1 MKTPMVSICML
12 TYNHERHIRDAI
24 NGVLIQETNFS
35 FELIIGDD
43 SSTDKTSEICQE
55 YAKKFPEIIKYSPSN
70 RNLGMIKNFLRVLNS
85 CLGKYIAFC
94 EGDDYW
100 IDPFKLQKQVDFME
114 TNSSCSLSFHS
125 TILYDEIQN
134 QKKIIKPNN
143 VKSLYTLDEILKE
156 KWVQMTCSL
165 MIKRDIIKSL
175 PDWFNLSPIGDLPLR
190 LISGSYGN
198 IGYIDDVMA
207 VYRKYSLNSW
217 STQPRDYFWST
228 RWREGMIKM
237 YINFNQYSNNRYA
250 SKISKL
256 IVIQYK
262 IFILRLINNKTP
274 MHLIAKYYCKYF
286 KVLTDYQRIALAYKL
301 VKYFI
306 SRKLMNS

>member
-274 MHLIAKYYCKYF
+274 MHLIAKYYCKYC
-286 KVLTDYQRIALAYKL
+286 Y
-301 VKYFI
+301 
-306 SRKLMNS
+306 NN